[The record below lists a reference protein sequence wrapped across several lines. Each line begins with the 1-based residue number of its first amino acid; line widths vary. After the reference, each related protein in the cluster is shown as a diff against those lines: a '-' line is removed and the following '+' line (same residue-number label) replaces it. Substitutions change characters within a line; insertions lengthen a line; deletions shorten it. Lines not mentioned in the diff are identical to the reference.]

1 MRYHVNLRLFVASL
15 MGRFKGK
22 GSSLTPAKKIFSKK
36 IRSLIFLAGLSLGLA
51 ASTVS
56 CQKKPAL
63 RQVKQKLIILGFDGA
78 DPHLLEQWIT
88 AGHLPNIQKLA
99 ARGTF
104 QQLGTTTP
112 PESPVAWATFAT
124 GMNPGKHG
132 IFDFIKRNPE
142 NYLPEI
148 ALATPVPPRLFLG
161 IFPVRGPRVVNNRQ
175 GVPFYKTLADSGI
188 KTTVLRMPL
197 EFPPVELPNGK
208 ILGGLNIPDLRGT
221 WGTFFYFSTDLT
233 RWETGSSE
241 YGGKLVRL
249 ELKDNLAETQVEGP
263 INPAVKGGSRISI
276 PLKFEL
282 DREKNQVKISL
293 QGQEETV
300 AEGHWSRWFQF
311 TFKVSSFLKLHGVG
325 RFNILQTFPELSVYL
340 SPINFDP
347 RQPPYPI
354 SSPPNYAAHLQEA
367 LGPFKT
373 LGWAH
378 DTWALNE
385 ERIDEK
391 VFLDD
396 VFETLDKH
404 AQLLVHELKTDP
416 AACTV
421 AVFTATDSVSH
432 MLYRLIDPEHPRYDA
447 RLAEQFGDSILR
459 TYRKMDEIIGTIQEL
474 MDSSTT
480 LLVVSDHGFHS
491 WRKGFNTNTWLVE
504 NGFMKLKGQEGQNL
518 ESLYSEESFFPN
530 VDWERTQAYSLGLG
544 QIYVNLKGRE
554 KHGQIYQTS
563 SDYDTLLERISAGL
577 EHFLDPDTGKRVIEK
592 VYRGK
597 DIFHGDQTR
606 DAADLQIAFRPNYRT
621 SWQTTLGAVPAGI
634 VVANMKKWSGDHC
647 ASDPADTKGIL
658 LCSRRLSAGDITITD
673 IAPTVLRY
681 FDITIP
687 GQMDGKAVEMK

>member
-1 MRYHVNLRLFVASL
+1 MITLQRFRIAVLFA
-15 MGRFKGK
+15 
-22 GSSLTPAKKIFSKK
+22 T
-36 IRSLIFLAGLSLGLA
+36 LALGLA
-51 ASTVS
+51 VSTVS

-78 DPHLLEQWIT
+78 DPNLLEQWMN
-88 AGHLPNIQKLA
+88 AGHLPNTRKLIS
-99 ARGTF
+99 RGAF
-104 QQLGTTTP
+104 QQLGTTSP

-148 ALATPVPPRLFLG
+148 ALASPIPPRFLFGL
-161 IFPVRGPRVVNNRQ
+161 IPIRAPRVVNNRQ
-175 GVPFYKTLADSGI
+175 GIPFYKILADSGI

-249 ELKDNLAETQVEGP
+249 ETKDNAADTQVEGP
-263 INPAVKGGSRISI
+263 INPTKAGISRISI
-276 PLKFEL
+276 PLRFEV
-282 DREKNQVKISL
+282 DREKSQLKISL

-300 AEGHWSRWFQF
+300 PEGRWSHWFHF
-311 TFKVSSFLKLHGVG
+311 TFKAHPFLKLHGVG
-325 RFNILQTFPELSVYL
+325 RFHVLQTFPELSVYL

-347 RQPPYPI
+347 AQPPYPI
-354 SSPPNYAAHLQEA
+354 SSPANYAAQLQAA

-391 VFLDD
+391 IFMED
-396 VFETLDKH
+396 VFETMGKN
-404 AQLLVHELKTDP
+404 AQLLYHELKSDP
-416 AACTV
+416 ADCTV

-432 MLYRLIDPEHPRYDA
+432 MFYRLIDPGHPRYDA

-459 TYRKMDEIIGTIQEL
+459 TYQKMDEIIGTVVQL
-474 MDSSTT
+474 MDASTR
-480 LLVVSDHGFHS
+480 LIVVSDHGFHS
-491 WRKGFNTNTWLVE
+491 WRKGFNTNTWLAE
-504 NGFMKLKGQEGQNL
+504 KGFMKLKGSDGKNL
-518 ESLYSEESFFPN
+518 EELYSEESFFPN
-530 VDWERTQAYSLGLG
+530 VDWDHTQAYSLGLG

-554 KHGQIYQTS
+554 KHGVIYQTS
-563 SDYDTLLERISAGL
+563 PEYDALLDRIIAGL
-577 EHFLDPDTGKRVIEK
+577 ESYVDPDNGERIIEK

-597 DIFHGDQTR
+597 DIFHGDQVR
-606 DAADLQIAFRPNYRT
+606 DSADLQIAFRPNYRT

-647 ASDPADTKGIL
+647 ASDPSDTKGIL
-658 LCSRRLSAGDITITD
+658 LSNRKFTSKDISIAD
-673 IAPTVLRY
+673 IAPTSLRY
-681 FDITIP
+681 FDVAVP
-687 GQMDGKAVEMK
+687 PQMDGKVVELR